1 MIPLGKVSVFAASS
15 WGGFFLEQR
24 MAKLYAEIAKMEAQD
39 DGTVKVWGY
48 ASSEAVDSDGEI
60 IAAEAMKAAIPD
72 YMKFGAVRE
81 MHGSNAAG
89 TAIEIN
95 VENDGR
101 TFFGAHIVDPVAV
114 TKVKTGVYKGFSIGG
129 SVTARDELN
138 KSQITGL
145 KLTEISLVDRPANP
159 DAVFTCYK
167 ADKPKDEEEAD
178 KDDKPSDKSAE
189 EKGDKP
195 KDGDKE
201 PEAEEKDG
209 KDDKK
214 DDEEEDDKKDEAEKS
229 ASVNLSESEI
239 AILKAVLAKAEKP
252 KDEPVAKSMWQ
263 VKSLADVLMSLEWLI
278 SDASYDGVDEAVI
291 AQIKESAGK
300 LAESLKALTV
310 SEADKLVDGLAA
322 KADKSDDLAKAESVD
337 ELAKAQDALKKSND
351 ALAKAQAEIESLK
364 KQAAPPKGSTKAIS
378 KAEDNGE
385 DPLNGFEPIVKNDGS
400 LDDVATLVKAAQAGR
415 L

>member
-1 MIPLGKVSVFAASS
+1 
-15 WGGFFLEQR
+15 

-95 VENDGR
+95 VEDDGR

-159 DAVFTCYK
+159 DAVFTCFK

-178 KDDKPSDKSAE
+178 KDEDDKSADKPDE
-189 EKGDKP
+189 TPAEKAEGDKV
-195 KDGDKE
+195 
-201 PEAEEKDG
+201 
-209 KDDKK
+209 DDK
-214 DDEEEDDKKDEAEKS
+214 EDDKKDEAEKS
-229 ASVNLSESEI
+229 VSVNLSESEI
-239 AILKAVLAKAEKP
+239 AILKAVLAMVEK
-252 KDEPVAKSMWQ
+252 S
-263 VKSLADVLMSLEWLI
+263 
-278 SDASYDGVDEAVI
+278 AVSNGI
-291 AQIKESAGK
+291 
-300 LAESLKALTV
+300 
-310 SEADKLVDGLAA
+310 
-322 KADKSDDLAKAESVD
+322 AKAESAD

-351 ALAKAQAEIESLK
+351 ALAKAQVEIESLK
-364 KQAAPPKGSTKAIS
+364 KQAAPPKGSTKAIGKS
-378 KAEDNGE
+378 EDNGE
-385 DPLNGFEPIVKNDGS
+385 DPLNGFQPIVKNDGS
-400 LDDVATLVKAAQAGR
+400 LDDVATLIKAKQTGR

>member
-1 MIPLGKVSVFAASS
+1 
-15 WGGFFLEQR
+15 

-48 ASSEAVDSDGEI
+48 ASSEAVDSDGEV

-95 VENDGR
+95 VEDDGR

-159 DAVFTCYK
+159 DAVFTCFK
-167 ADKPKDEEEAD
+167 ADKPKDEEETAD
-178 KDDKPSDKSAE
+178 KDDEPADKADETPADDAE
-189 EKGDKP
+189 KA
-195 KDGDKE
+195 DG
-201 PEAEEKDG
+201 
-209 KDDKK
+209 DKK
-214 DDEEEDDKKDEAEKS
+214 DDKEDDKKDEAEKS

-239 AILKAVLAKAEKP
+239 AILKAVLAKAEKQ

-263 VKSLADVLMSLEWLI
+263 VKSLADVLASLKWLI
-278 SDASYDGVDEAVI
+278 EDAIYDDVDAAVI
-291 AQIKESAGK
+291 AQIKESAGS

-364 KQAAPPKGSTKAIS
+364 KQAAPPKGSTKAIG

-385 DPLNGFEPIVKNDGS
+385 DPLNGFQPIVKNDGS
-400 LDDVATLVKAAQAGR
+400 LDDVATLIKAKQTGR

>member
-1 MIPLGKVSVFAASS
+1 
-15 WGGFFLEQR
+15 

-95 VENDGR
+95 VEDDGR

-178 KDDKPSDKSAE
+178 KDEDDKPADKADETPADDAE
-189 EKGDKP
+189 KADDKA
-195 KDGDKE
+195 DGK
-201 PEAEEKDG
+201 
-209 KDDKK
+209 KDDKE
-214 DDEEEDDKKDEAEKS
+214 DETEKS

-239 AILKAVLAKAEKP
+239 AILKAALAKAEKL

-263 VKSLADVLMSLEWLI
+263 VKSLADVLTSLKWLI
-278 SDASYDGVDEAVI
+278 EDAAYDNIDEAVI
-291 AQIKESAGK
+291 AQIKESAGS
-300 LAESLKALTV
+300 LAESLKALTI
-310 SEADKLVDGLAA
+310 SEADRLVDGLAA
-322 KADKSDDLAKAESVD
+322 KADKSDDLAKAKSVD

-385 DPLNGFEPIVKNDGS
+385 DPLNGFQPIVKNDGS
-400 LDDVATLVKAAQAGR
+400 LDDVATLIKAKQTGR

>member
-1 MIPLGKVSVFAASS
+1 
-15 WGGFFLEQR
+15 

-48 ASSEAVDSDGEI
+48 ASSEAVDSDGEV

-95 VENDGR
+95 VEDDGR
-101 TFFGAHIVDPVAV
+101 TFFGAHIVDPIAV

-159 DAVFTCYK
+159 DAVFTCFK
-167 ADKPKDEEEAD
+167 ADKPKDGEEAAD
-178 KDDKPSDKSAE
+178 KDEDDKSTDKADETPADDAEKADSDKKA
-189 EKGDKP
+189 D
-195 KDGDKE
+195 
-201 PEAEEKDG
+201 
-209 KDDKK
+209 
-214 DDEEEDDKKDEAEKS
+214 EEDDKKDEAEKS
-229 ASVNLSESEI
+229 ASVELSESEI

-263 VKSLADVLMSLEWLI
+263 VKSLADVLMSLKWLI
-278 SDASYDGVDEAVI
+278 EDAVYGNIDEAVV
-291 AQIKESAGK
+291 AQIKESAGS
-300 LAESLKALTV
+300 LAESLKALTI

-322 KADKSDDLAKAESVD
+322 KADKSDDLAKAEPAD

-364 KQAAPPKGSTKAIS
+364 KQVAPPKGSTKAIS

-385 DPLNGFEPIVKNDGS
+385 DPLKGFLPIVKNDGS
-400 LDDVATLVKAAQAGR
+400 LDDVATLVKAAQTGR

>member
-1 MIPLGKVSVFAASS
+1 
-15 WGGFFLEQR
+15 
-24 MAKLYAEIAKMEAQD
+24 MAKLYAEITKMEAQD

-95 VENDGR
+95 VEDDGR
-101 TFFGAHIVDPVAV
+101 TFFGAHIIDPVAV

-159 DAVFTCYK
+159 DAVFTCFK
-167 ADKPKDEEEAD
+167 ADKPKDDEEAAD
-178 KDDKPSDKSAE
+178 KDDEPADKTDE
-189 EKGDKP
+189 TPTDDTEKA
-195 KDGDKE
+195 DG
-201 PEAEEKDG
+201 EKV
-209 KDDKK
+209 DDK
-214 DDEEEDDKKDEAEKS
+214 EDDKKDEAEKS

-252 KDEPVAKSMWQ
+252 KDEPVAKSMYQ
-263 VKSLADVLMSLEWLI
+263 VKSLADVLTSLKWLI
-278 SDASYDGVDEAVI
+278 EDAAYDNIDETVI
-291 AQIKESAGK
+291 AQIKESAGS

-322 KADKSDDLAKAESVD
+322 KADKSDDLAKAESAN

-364 KQAAPPKGSTKAIS
+364 KQAAPPKGITKAIG

-385 DPLNGFEPIVKNDGS
+385 DPLKGFQPIVKNDGS
-400 LDDVATLVKAAQAGR
+400 LDDVATLVKAAQSGR

>member
-1 MIPLGKVSVFAASS
+1 
-15 WGGFFLEQR
+15 

-95 VENDGR
+95 VEDDGR
-101 TFFGAHIVDPVAV
+101 TFFGAHIVDPIAV

-167 ADKPKDEEEAD
+167 ADKPKAEEEAD

-189 EKGDKP
+189 EESDKP
-195 KDGDKE
+195 KGGDKE
-201 PEAEEKDG
+201 PEAED
-209 KDDKK
+209 KDDK
-214 DDEEEDDKKDEAEKS
+214 DDKEDDKKDEAEKS

-252 KDEPVAKSMWQ
+252 KDESVAKSMWQ
-263 VKSLADVLMSLEWLI
+263 VKSLADVLMSLKWLI
-278 SDASYDGVDEAVI
+278 EDAAYDNIDEAVI
-291 AQIKESAGK
+291 AQIKESAGS
-300 LAESLKALTV
+300 LAESLKTLTV

-351 ALAKAQAEIESLK
+351 ALAKAQAEIASLK

-385 DPLNGFEPIVKNDGS
+385 DPLKGFEPIVKNDGS
-400 LDDVATLVKAAQAGR
+400 LDDVATLIKAKQTGR

>member
-1 MIPLGKVSVFAASS
+1 
-15 WGGFFLEQR
+15 

-95 VENDGR
+95 VEDDGR

-159 DAVFTCYK
+159 DAVFTCFK
-167 ADKPKDEEEAD
+167 ADKPKDGEEVAD
-178 KDDKPSDKSAE
+178 KGDEPTEKTDETPADDT
-189 EKGDKP
+189 EKA
-195 KDGDKE
+195 DGDKVD
-201 PEAEEKDG
+201 EKV
-209 KDDKK
+209 
-214 DDEEEDDKKDEAEKS
+214 DDKKDETEKS
-229 ASVNLSESEI
+229 ASVELSESEI

-252 KDEPVAKSMWQ
+252 KGEPVAKSMWQ
-263 VKSLADVLMSLEWLI
+263 VKSLADVLMSLKWLI
-278 SDASYDGVDEAVI
+278 NDAGYDGVDESVI
-291 AQIKESAGK
+291 AQIKESAGS

-322 KADKSDDLAKAESVD
+322 KADKSDDLAKAESAD

-351 ALAKAQAEIESLK
+351 AIAKAQAEIESLK
-364 KQAAPPKGSTKAIS
+364 KQAAPPKGSAKAIS

-385 DPLNGFEPIVKNDGS
+385 DPLQGFQPIVKNDGS
-400 LDDVATLVKAAQAGR
+400 LDDVATLVKAAQTGR

>member
-1 MIPLGKVSVFAASS
+1 
-15 WGGFFLEQR
+15 
-24 MAKLYAEIAKMEAQD
+24 
-39 DGTVKVWGY
+39 
-48 ASSEAVDSDGEI
+48 
-60 IAAEAMKAAIPD
+60 
-72 YMKFGAVRE
+72 

-95 VENDGR
+95 VEDDGR
-101 TFFGAHIVDPVAV
+101 TFFGAHIVDPIAV

-159 DAVFTCYK
+159 DAVFTCFK
-167 ADKPKDEEEAD
+167 ADKPKDGEEAAD
-178 KDDKPSDKSAE
+178 KDDEPADKTDETPADDT
-189 EKGDKP
+189 EKA
-195 KDGDKE
+195 DG
-201 PEAEEKDG
+201 EKV
-209 KDDKK
+209 DDK
-214 DDEEEDDKKDEAEKS
+214 EDDKKDETEKS

-252 KDEPVAKSMWQ
+252 KDEPVAKSMYQ
-263 VKSLADVLMSLEWLI
+263 VKSLADVLTSLKWLI
-278 SDASYDGVDEAVI
+278 DDAAYVDIDETVI
-291 AQIKESAGK
+291 AQIKESAGS
-300 LAESLKALTV
+300 LAESLKALTI

-351 ALAKAQAEIESLK
+351 ALTKAQAEIESLK
-364 KQAAPPKGSTKAIS
+364 KQAAPPKGSTKAIG

-385 DPLNGFEPIVKNDGS
+385 DPLKGFQPIVKNDGS
-400 LDDVATLVKAAQAGR
+400 LDDVATLVKAAHAGR

>member
-1 MIPLGKVSVFAASS
+1 
-15 WGGFFLEQR
+15 

-95 VENDGR
+95 VEDDGR

-129 SVTARDELN
+129 SVTARNELN

-159 DAVFTCYK
+159 DAVFTCFK
-167 ADKPKDEEEAD
+167 ADKPKDGEEAD
-178 KDDKPSDKSAE
+178 KDDKPADKADETPADDAE
-189 EKGDKP
+189 KADGEKVD
-195 KDGDKE
+195 DKE
-201 PEAEEKDG
+201 
-209 KDDKK
+209 
-214 DDEEEDDKKDEAEKS
+214 DEAEKS

-252 KDEPVAKSMWQ
+252 KDEPVAKSIYQ
-263 VKSLADVLMSLEWLI
+263 VKSLTDVLISLKWLI
-278 SDASYDGVDEAVI
+278 DDANYGSVDKDI
-291 AQIKESAGK
+291 TAQIKESAAS

-310 SEADKLVDGLAA
+310 SEADKLVDGLVI
-322 KADKSDDLAKAESVD
+322 KADKSDDLTKAESVD

-364 KQAAPPKGSTKAIS
+364 KQAAPPKGSTKAIG
-378 KAEDNGE
+378 KVEDNGE
-385 DPLNGFEPIVKNDGS
+385 DPLNGFQPIVKNDGS
-400 LDDVATLVKAAQAGR
+400 LDDVATLVKAAQTGR

>member
-1 MIPLGKVSVFAASS
+1 
-15 WGGFFLEQR
+15 

-95 VENDGR
+95 VEDDGR
-101 TFFGAHIVDPVAV
+101 TFFGAHIVDPIAV

-159 DAVFTCYK
+159 DAVFTCFK
-167 ADKPKDEEEAD
+167 ADKPKDDEEAEKD
-178 KDDKPSDKSAE
+178 EDDKPSDKSAE
-189 EKGDKP
+189 DKADKP

-201 PEAEEKDG
+201 PEAEDKGD

-214 DDEEEDDKKDEAEKS
+214 DDKEDETEKS

-239 AILKAVLAKAEKP
+239 VLLKAVLARLEKSSVP
-252 KDEPVAKSMWQ
+252 A
-263 VKSLADVLMSLEWLI
+263 
-278 SDASYDGVDEAVI
+278 
-291 AQIKESAGK
+291 
-300 LAESLKALTV
+300 
-310 SEADKLVDGLAA
+310 
-322 KADKSDDLAKAESVD
+322 DLAKAESVD

-364 KQAAPPKGSTKAIS
+364 KQAVPPKGSTKAIS

-385 DPLNGFEPIVKNDGS
+385 DPLKGFQPIVKNDGS
-400 LDDVATLVKAAQAGR
+400 LDDVATLIKAKQTGR

>member
-1 MIPLGKVSVFAASS
+1 
-15 WGGFFLEQR
+15 

-95 VENDGR
+95 VEDDGR
-101 TFFGAHIVDPVAV
+101 TFFGAHIVDPIAV

-159 DAVFTCYK
+159 DAVFTCFK
-167 ADKPKDEEEAD
+167 ADKPKDGEETAD
-178 KDDKPSDKSAE
+178 KDDEPADKADE
-189 EKGDKP
+189 TPADDTEKADS
-195 KDGDKE
+195 
-201 PEAEEKDG
+201 
-209 KDDKK
+209 DKK
-214 DDEEEDDKKDEAEKS
+214 DDKEDDKKDDKKDEAEKS
-229 ASVNLSESEI
+229 ASVELSESEI

-263 VKSLADVLMSLEWLI
+263 VKSLADVLTSLKWLI
-278 SDASYDGVDEAVI
+278 EDAAYDNIDEAVI
-291 AQIKESAGK
+291 AQIKESAGS
-300 LAESLKALTV
+300 LAESLKALTA

-322 KADKSDDLAKAESVD
+322 KADKSDDLAKAEAVD

-364 KQAAPPKGSTKAIS
+364 KQAAPPKGSAKAIS

-385 DPLNGFEPIVKNDGS
+385 DPLKGFQPIVKNDGS
-400 LDDVATLVKAAQAGR
+400 LDDVATLVKAAQTGR

>member
-1 MIPLGKVSVFAASS
+1 
-15 WGGFFLEQR
+15 

-95 VENDGR
+95 VEDDGR

-159 DAVFTCYK
+159 DAVFTCFK

-178 KDDKPSDKSAE
+178 KGDKPSDKSDETPADDAE
-189 EKGDKP
+189 KADDKA
-195 KDGDKE
+195 DGK
-201 PEAEEKDG
+201 
-209 KDDKK
+209 KDDK
-214 DDEEEDDKKDEAEKS
+214 EDEAEKS
-229 ASVNLSESEI
+229 ASVDLSESEI

-252 KDEPVAKSMWQ
+252 KDEPVAKSMLQ
-263 VKSLADVLMSLEWLI
+263 VKSLADVLMSLKWLI
-278 SDASYDGVDEAVI
+278 SDAGYDGVDDAVI
-291 AQIKESAGK
+291 AQIKESAGS

-364 KQAAPPKGSTKAIS
+364 KQAAPPKGSAKAIS

-385 DPLNGFEPIVKNDGS
+385 DPLKGFQPIVKNDGS

>member
-1 MIPLGKVSVFAASS
+1 
-15 WGGFFLEQR
+15 

-95 VENDGR
+95 VEDDGR

-189 EKGDKP
+189 EEGDKP
-195 KDGDKE
+195 KDGDKK
-201 PEAEEKDG
+201 PEAEEKDD
-209 KDDKK
+209 KDDKE
-214 DDEEEDDKKDEAEKS
+214 DETEKS
-229 ASVNLSESEI
+229 ASVDLSESEI
-239 AILKAVLAKAEKP
+239 AILKAVLAKAEKQEAVT
-252 KDEPVAKSMWQ
+252 KADEPIDESVSKS
-263 VKSLADVLMSLEWLI
+263 
-278 SDASYDGVDEAVI
+278 
-291 AQIKESAGK
+291 
-300 LAESLKALTV
+300 
-310 SEADKLVDGLAA
+310 
-322 KADKSDDLAKAESVD
+322 DKSDDLAKAEMAD
-337 ELAKAQDALKKSND
+337 ALAKAQDALKKSND

-385 DPLNGFEPIVKNDGS
+385 DPLKGFEPIVKNDGS
-400 LDDVATLVKAAQAGR
+400 LDDVATLIKAKQTGR

>member
-1 MIPLGKVSVFAASS
+1 
-15 WGGFFLEQR
+15 

-95 VENDGR
+95 VEDDGR

-167 ADKPKDEEEAD
+167 ADKPKDEEEAAD
-178 KDDKPSDKSAE
+178 KDDKPSDKSTE
-189 EKGDKP
+189 EEGDKP
-195 KDGDKE
+195 KEGDKE
-201 PEAEEKDG
+201 PEAEDKDG
-209 KDDKK
+209 KDDK
-214 DDEEEDDKKDEAEKS
+214 EDDKDDKEDETEKS

-252 KDEPVAKSMWQ
+252 KDEPVTKSMWQ
-263 VKSLADVLMSLEWLI
+263 VKSLADVLMSLKWLI
-278 SDASYDGVDEAVI
+278 EDAVYGNIDEAVI
-291 AQIKESAGK
+291 AQIKESAGS

-322 KADKSDDLAKAESVD
+322 KADKSGDLAKAESAD
-337 ELAKAQDALKKSND
+337 ELAKAQDALKKSNK
-351 ALAKAQAEIESLK
+351 ALAEAQAELESLK
-364 KQAAPPKGSTKAIS
+364 KQAAPPKGSAKAIS

-385 DPLNGFEPIVKNDGS
+385 DPLKGFQPIVKNDGS

>member
-1 MIPLGKVSVFAASS
+1 
-15 WGGFFLEQR
+15 
-24 MAKLYAEIAKMEAQD
+24 MEAQD

-48 ASSEAVDSDGEI
+48 ASSEAVDSDGEV

-95 VENDGR
+95 VEDDGR
-101 TFFGAHIVDPVAV
+101 TFFGAHIVDPIAV

-129 SVTARDELN
+129 SVTARDDLN

-159 DAVFTCYK
+159 DAVFTCFK
-167 ADKPKDEEEAD
+167 ADKPKADEEAD
-178 KDDKPSDKSAE
+178 KDEDDKSADKTDE
-189 EKGDKP
+189 TPADDAEKA
-195 KDGDKE
+195 DG
-201 PEAEEKDG
+201 
-209 KDDKK
+209 DKK
-214 DDEEEDDKKDEAEKS
+214 DDKEDKEDEAEKS

-239 AILKAVLAKAEKP
+239 AILKAVLAKADKP
-252 KDEPVAKSMWQ
+252 KDEPVAKSMYQ
-263 VKSLADVLMSLEWLI
+263 VKSLADVLMSLKWLVD
-278 SDASYDGVDEAVI
+278 DAVYVDIDEAVI
-291 AQIKESAGK
+291 AQIKESAAS
-300 LAESLKALTV
+300 LAESLKALAA

-322 KADKSDDLAKAESVD
+322 KADKSDDIAKAESAD

-364 KQAAPPKGSTKAIS
+364 KQAAPPKGSTKAIG

-385 DPLNGFEPIVKNDGS
+385 DPLKGFQPIVKNDGS
-400 LDDVATLVKAAQAGR
+400 LDDVATLIKAAQTGR

>member
-1 MIPLGKVSVFAASS
+1 
-15 WGGFFLEQR
+15 

-95 VENDGR
+95 VEDDGR

-129 SVTARDELN
+129 SVTSRDELN

-167 ADKPKDEEEAD
+167 ADKPKDE
-178 KDDKPSDKSAE
+178 
-189 EKGDKP
+189 
-195 KDGDKE
+195 
-201 PEAEEKDG
+201 
-209 KDDKK
+209 
-214 DDEEEDDKKDEAEKS
+214 
-229 ASVNLSESEI
+229 
-239 AILKAVLAKAEKP
+239 
-252 KDEPVAKSMWQ
+252 PVAKSMWQ
-263 VKSLADVLMSLEWLI
+263 VKSLADVLMSLKWLI
-278 SDASYDGVDEAVI
+278 EDAAYDNIDETVI
-291 AQIKESAGK
+291 AQIKESAGS
-300 LAESLKALTV
+300 LAESLKALTI

-364 KQAAPPKGSTKAIS
+364 KQAAPPKGSTKAIG

-385 DPLNGFEPIVKNDGS
+385 DPLQGFQPIVKNDGS

>member
-1 MIPLGKVSVFAASS
+1 
-15 WGGFFLEQR
+15 

-48 ASSEAVDSDGEI
+48 ASSEAVDSDGEV

-95 VENDGR
+95 VEDDGR

-129 SVTARDELN
+129 SVTSRNELN

-159 DAVFTCYK
+159 DAVFTCFK
-167 ADKPKDEEEAD
+167 ADKPKDEEEEAD
-178 KDDKPSDKSAE
+178 KDDEPADKTDETPADDT
-189 EKGDKP
+189 EKA
-195 KDGDKE
+195 DG
-201 PEAEEKDG
+201 EKV
-209 KDDKK
+209 DDK
-214 DDEEEDDKKDEAEKS
+214 EDDKKDETEKS

-239 AILKAVLAKAEKP
+239 AILKAVLAKAEKQ

-263 VKSLADVLMSLEWLI
+263 VKSLADVLASLKWLI
-278 SDASYDGVDEAVI
+278 EDAIYDDVDAAVI
-291 AQIKESAGK
+291 AQIKESAGS

-322 KADKSDDLAKAESVD
+322 KADKSDDLAKAESAD

-364 KQAAPPKGSTKAIS
+364 KQAAPPKGSTKAIG

-385 DPLNGFEPIVKNDGS
+385 DPLNGFQPIVKNDGS
-400 LDDVATLVKAAQAGR
+400 LDDVATLVKAAQTGR